1 MNPATRHRIFS
12 ALPIW
17 LWPYV
22 WLQLWGL
29 QRWIRASG
37 RGLLIAVCPRSGHVY
52 ITRVADAPAPEGAY
66 TWTPPRQFAWARLA
80 VAEAPRLC
88 AACPGIFRAHFVDR
102 PRPALT
108 LAPPFADTS

>member
-12 ALPIW
+12 AVPIW

-37 RGLLIAVCPRSGHVY
+37 RGLLIAVCPRTGNVY
-52 ITRVADAPAPEGAY
+52 ITAMADAPAPEGAY
-66 TWTPPRQFAWARLA
+66 AYTPPRQFAWARLA
-80 VAEAPRLC
+80 VAEASRLC

-102 PRPALT
+102 PRPAHT

>member
-37 RGLLIAVCPRSGHVY
+37 RGLLIAVCPRSGNVY
-52 ITRVADAPAPEGAY
+52 ITAMADAPAPEGSY
-66 TWTPPRQFAWARLA
+66 SYTPPQQYAWERLA
-80 VAEAPRLC
+80 MAEAPCPC
-88 AACPGIFRAHFVDR
+88 AACPCLVRANFADR
-102 PRPALT
+102 PRPAHT